1 MEALIVGEETFGKTV
16 PAVAQLIHL
25 VDAKRMYVRQRGEL
39 HAGWSEGVEAG
50 QLAAAAARASGN
62 DCTLSPREIAA
73 GKDIAGVEVLVDLGN
88 ETGEIVVGG

>member
-50 QLAAAAARASGN
+50 QLAAAGGKGERERLHAVAK
-62 DCTLSPREIAA
+62 EIAA